1 MIDADE
7 ADPLPPAGSAA
18 SLTAG
23 VLAREDEHPGISEED
38 ELATDHL
45 LGQSEEPMTLRE
57 GLLKGGAMTFIVLLV
72 LSSLDDLESAALTVL
87 GPDIADTLGISD
99 GAMVF
104 ITVVSTAFFVVG
116 AVPLGYLAD
125 RVKRAPIIGVCS
137 LVFSAMVF
145 LSGFAVNAFM
155 LFWARFGTG
164 ISKANTIPVHN
175 SLLADTYPV
184 SVRGRIGAT
193 TAMFGRAVA
202 AISPLLVGAVAV
214 AAGGVEGEGWR
225 WAFYLLG
232 IPVAVAALAAFR
244 LPEPVRGQWEKRD
257 VLHEVIDDVDVP
269 ISMEAGF
276 ARIWHIRT
284 MRSVIIAFSALGFVL
299 FPREALSNFYLEE
312 EFGLDALGR
321 GLVTFTVGVC
331 MAVTLPFAG
340 RYFDRLYRE
349 DPARALALVGYLLL
363 PAVVMVPVQFLMPNV
378 VLFTI
383 AAIPTTVGAAAAFAM
398 VGPMLQQVVP
408 YRLRG
413 IGTALGTLYIFLIGA
428 LGGALLS
435 ALLVGSFGE
444 RAAVIVLSVP
454 ASLIG
459 GLVLISSAK
468 YIRGDIA
475 MVVEDLRRE
484 QVEAEV
490 MSADPE
496 NIPALSV
503 SGIDF
508 SYGRVQVLFDV
519 AFHVER
525 GETLA
530 LLGTNGAGKS
540 TVLKVIS
547 GLGTPSRGSVR
558 MDGRNITF
566 TTPEHRA
573 EMGIQ
578 MLPGGHGVF
587 PSMSVSANL
596 ETGAHLLGRDASL
609 RRDRIASVLELF
621 PDLAKRLDQDAGSM
635 SGGQQQQ
642 LALARVML
650 HEPELLIIDELS
662 LGLAPV
668 VVAELLEVVERIK
681 AERNQTIIVVEQSLN
696 VALAIADRAVF
707 MEKGQ
712 VRFEGD
718 ARELAE
724 RDDLARAVFLGGG
737 EGG

>member
-1 MIDADE
+1 MDDR
-7 ADPLPPAGSAA
+7 GKAA

-23 VLAREDEHPGISEED
+23 VLAQEEEHAGAPPSDVLDAEHHLGRGEEAMSLRQG
-38 ELATDHL
+38 LA
-45 LGQSEEPMTLRE
+45 
-57 GLLKGGAMTFIVLLV
+57 KGGVTTFVVLLI
-72 LSSLDDLESAALTVL
+72 LNSLDELESAALTVL
-87 GPDIADTLGISD
+87 GPDIAGTLGISD

-116 AVPLGYLAD
+116 SVPLGYLAD
-125 RVKRAPIIGVCS
+125 RMKRAPIIGVCS

-145 LSGFAVNAFM
+145 LSGLAANAFM
-155 LFWARFGTG
+155 LFWTRFGAG

-184 SVRGRIGAT
+184 SVRGRIGGT
-193 TAMFGRAVA
+193 TAMVGRAVA
-202 AISPLLVGAVAV
+202 ALSPLLVGAIA
-214 AAGGVEGEGWR
+214 ALAGGVEEEGWR

-232 IPVAVAALAAFR
+232 VPVAIAAVAAFR
-244 LPEPVRGQWEKRD
+244 LPEPVRGRWEKQD
-257 VLHEVIDDVDVP
+257 VLEEVIEDADVP

-276 ARIWHIRT
+276 ARIWQIRT
-284 MRSVIIAFSALGFVL
+284 MRSVIIAFSALGFIL
-299 FPREALSNFYLEE
+299 FPRESLSNFYLEE

-321 GLVTFTVGVC
+321 GLVAFTIGVC
-331 MAVTLPFAG
+331 MAVVLPFAG
-340 RYFDRLYRE
+340 RWFDRLYRD
-349 DPARALALVGYLLL
+349 DPARALAMIGYLIL
-363 PAVVMVPVQFLMPNV
+363 PGAVMVPVQFNMPNV

-383 AAIPTTVGAAAAFAM
+383 TGIPTTVAAAAAFAM
-398 VGPMLQQVVP
+398 VGPMLQQVIP

-444 RAAVIVLSVP
+444 RSAVIILSVP
-454 ASLIG
+454 ATLVG
-459 GLVLISSAK
+459 GLVLVSSSRH
-468 YIRGDIA
+468 IRGDIA
-475 MVVEDLRRE
+475 MVVDDLRRE
-484 QVEAEV
+484 RVEV
-490 MSADPE
+490 DLMVADPE

-503 SGIDF
+503 SGVDF

-519 AFHVER
+519 SFHVAR

-540 TVLKVIS
+540 TVLKVIA
-547 GLGTPSRGSVR
+547 GLGTPSQGSVR
-558 MDGRNITF
+558 LAGRNITF
-566 TTPEHRA
+566 TTPEQRSA
-573 EMGIQ
+573 MGIQ
-578 MLPGGHGVF
+578 MLPGGKGVF
-587 PSMSVSANL
+587 PSMSVAENL
-596 ETGAHLLGRDASL
+596 EAGAHLLRGDRSL
-609 RRDRIASVLELF
+609 RTARIDSVFDLF
-621 PDLAKRLDQDAGSM
+621 PDLAARRGQLAGSM

-668 VVAELLEVVERIK
+668 VVADLLEIVERIK
-681 AERNQTIIVVEQSLN
+681 DERGQTIIVVEQSLN

-712 VRFEGD
+712 VRFEG
-718 ARELAE
+718 AAAALAE
-724 RDDLARAVFLGGG
+724 RDDLARAVFLGG